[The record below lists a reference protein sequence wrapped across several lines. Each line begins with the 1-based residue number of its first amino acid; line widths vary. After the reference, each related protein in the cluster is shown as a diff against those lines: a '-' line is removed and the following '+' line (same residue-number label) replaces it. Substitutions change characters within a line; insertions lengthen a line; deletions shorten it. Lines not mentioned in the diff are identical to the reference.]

1 VNWFSNPFNL
11 AQQATDY
18 WIDAAQRSIL
28 FMDVLRERGDERN
41 HRAEQTAPHV
51 LTFQFE
57 VVMDGR
63 HLERPVNYGLL
74 HILQPDGIAP
84 DPSVRSSCS
93 IRAPATVPASA
104 A

>member
-63 HLERPVNYGLL
+63 HLERPGGLL
-74 HILQPDGIAP
+74 HILQPDGITP